1 MFCTSLKKDLN
12 CRKVKAGR
20 SIKYKREKEK
30 NKMNFFFDSVFFKLR
45 QITEIYWQLEANLGV
60 RETTEHK
67 N

>member
-1 MFCTSLKKDLN
+1 
-12 CRKVKAGR
+12 
-20 SIKYKREKEK
+20 
-30 NKMNFFFDSVFFKLR
+30 MNFFFDSVFFKLR